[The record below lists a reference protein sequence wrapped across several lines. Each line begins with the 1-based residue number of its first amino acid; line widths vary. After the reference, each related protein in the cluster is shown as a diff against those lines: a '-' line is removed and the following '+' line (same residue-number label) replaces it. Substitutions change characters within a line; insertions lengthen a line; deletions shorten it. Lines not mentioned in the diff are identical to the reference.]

1 MHSLDPP
8 PLRPM
13 KVHRDLLPPDLAR
26 GSVFVLG
33 EEEILVAD
41 DPRLDGE
48 FWRFQARR
56 NERPNA

>member
-1 MHSLDPP
+1 MTSLDPP
-8 PLRPM
+8 SLRPM
-13 KVHRDLLPPDLAR
+13 TVQRSLLPDIRR

-33 EEEILVAD
+33 DEELLVAD
-41 DPRLDGE
+41 EPRIEGQ

>member
-1 MHSLDPP
+1 MT
-8 PLRPM
+8 
-13 KVHRDLLPPDLAR
+13 VHRSLLPDIRR

-33 EEEILVAD
+33 DEELLVAD
-41 DPRLDGE
+41 EPRIVGQ